1 MKSPLFLPALLLA
14 ALPLRAEVQL
24 AKPFTPHMVLQREMP
39 APVWG
44 TAAPGEQ
51 IVVKFRDQTKTAT
64 AGPDGKWS
72 VKLDA
77 LKAGGPDVLT
87 IGDRKLDDVLVGEVW
102 FGSGQSNMDLPVSEF
117 VKNDPVLEKQAA
129 MAHPTLRLLRRE
141 SENVWE
147 EATPEHNAAFSA
159 LLFSFGVALQEKL
172 HVPVGLMVAA
182 LSGNSSAYWLSEDMY
197 RSDAACAEAARNFAP
212 NYNYEELFA
221 KYQVAK
227 AIYEKDHADWQR
239 HSMLAQKAGE
249 KAPSEPRPPRTIG
262 KVGEVNSGKLGTSF
276 EHWARPV
283 VGYGIK
289 GVLWDQGESGTNIV
303 GVDTYTLMG
312 ALIRGW
318 RRDWGQGDFPF
329 LYVQKPSG
337 GGPAWDYDDPVTAR
351 ADKFIP
357 QPKDVPPLPPTG
369 PFEYWYELHLRLMNY
384 PHTYMVTGTDLGSGI
399 HPANKFGYGARAVRV
414 ALAAAYGQPHEIYGP
429 LFAAQE
435 DAGDRIT
442 IKFTHIGQGLA
453 FKHGDRLQG
462 FEIAG
467 DDQKFV
473 WAEAEIKGD
482 TVVVSSKAVPKPI
495 AVRYAW
501 SSTFP
506 WANLFNRDGLPAQ
519 PFRTDNW

>member
-1 MKSPLFLPALLLA
+1 MKPLAFFLLA
-14 ALPLRAEVQL
+14 ALPLHAEIQL
-24 AKPFTPHMVLQREMP
+24 AKPFTSHMVLQREIP
-39 APVWG
+39 VPVWG
-44 TAAPGEQ
+44 TAAAGEQ
-51 IVVKFRDQTKTAT
+51 VVVKFRDQTKTAT
-64 AGPDGKWS
+64 TGADGKWS
-72 VKLDA
+72 VKLDP

-87 IGDRKLDDVLVGEVW
+87 IGERRLEDVLVGEVW

-117 VKNDPVLEKQAA
+117 VKNDSVLERYAA
-129 MAHPTLRLLRRE
+129 ATYPTLRLLRRE
-141 SENVWE
+141 PENVWE

-159 LLFSFGVALQEKL
+159 LLFSFGVALQQKL
-172 HVPVGLMVAA
+172 NVPVGLMVAA

-197 RSDAACAEAARNFAP
+197 RRDAACAEAARRFAP
-212 NYNYEELFA
+212 SYNYEEVFA
-221 KYQVAK
+221 KYQEAK
-227 AIYEKDHADWQR
+227 AKYEEQHAAWKP
-239 HSMLAQKAGE
+239 LAEAAKAEG
-249 KAPSEPRPPRTIG
+249 KPVPPEPRPPRTVG

-276 EHWARPV
+276 ERWARPV

-337 GGPAWDYDDPVTAR
+337 GGCAWDYDDPVTAK
-351 ADKFIP
+351 ADKFMP
-357 QPKDVPPLPPTG
+357 QPKAIPPLPPTG
-369 PFEYWYELHLRLMNY
+369 PFEYWYELHLRIMNY
-384 PHTYMVTGTDLGSGI
+384 PGTYMVTSTDLGSGI

-414 ALAAAYGQPHEIYGP
+414 ALAAAYGQPLEIYGP
-429 LFAAQE
+429 LFASQE
-435 DAGDRIT
+435 DAGDRIV
-442 IKFTHIGQGLA
+442 IKFTHTGQGLA
-453 FKHGDRLQG
+453 FRHGDQLQG

-467 DDQKFV
+467 EDQKFV
-473 WAEAEIKGD
+473 WADAEIKGD
-482 TVVVSSKAVPKPI
+482 TVVVSSPAVSKPI

-501 SSTFP
+501 SNTFP